1 MLFDKTSDIR
11 IKYSTKGC
19 IFCEGMAG
27 GLEQKRMFRTS
38 LSGFHKDDVN
48 RYIAELSKKIEES
61 SACCQQAQ
69 SELEALR
76 NERNEAQK
84 DREELKKELEQ
95 TNARL
100 EALQSGNDV
109 LMEKARE
116 HFEDRARASHE
127 EQELRQR
134 VAELEARIPE
144 LEERAKRYE
153 KESLYIAQ
161 TLIGAR
167 EESERI
173 VAAARDTASLVR
185 EQLRQEIARVAGAVD
200 RMTSDYVDIREGTQR
215 YSEQMRVMMESLF
228 HELEVTRNHLT
239 AIEVAPPEQADPQQE
254 TAPANGQV

>member
-1 MLFDKTSDIR
+1 MLFDKTSDIL

-116 HFEDRARASHE
+116 HFEDRAAPRTRSRSYGRESPSSRRAFRS
-127 EQELRQR
+127 LRS
-134 VAELEARIPE
+134 APNAM
-144 LEERAKRYE
+144 KRNRC
-153 KESLYIAQ
+153 
-161 TLIGAR
+161 TLR
-167 EESERI
+167 R
-173 VAAARDTASLVR
+173 R
-185 EQLRQEIARVAGAVD
+185 
-200 RMTSDYVDIREGTQR
+200 
-215 YSEQMRVMMESLF
+215 
-228 HELEVTRNHLT
+228 
-239 AIEVAPPEQADPQQE
+239 
-254 TAPANGQV
+254 